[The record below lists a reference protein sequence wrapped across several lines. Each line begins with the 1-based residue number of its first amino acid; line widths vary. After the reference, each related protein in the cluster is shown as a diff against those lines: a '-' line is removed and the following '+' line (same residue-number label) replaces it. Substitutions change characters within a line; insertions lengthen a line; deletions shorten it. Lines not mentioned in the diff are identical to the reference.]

1 MYSCVKVCLF
11 TVINLYVSVFIMFI
25 YLYIDF
31 DNDATPPLMKNNS
44 MIKINKEELEE
55 FIQRLMYFFNHYNVL
70 DLLLTN
76 KLKDY

>member
-1 MYSCVKVCLF
+1 
-11 TVINLYVSVFIMFI
+11 MFI

-55 FIQRLMYFFNHYNVL
+55 FVQRLMYFFNHYNVL

>member
-1 MYSCVKVCLF
+1 
-11 TVINLYVSVFIMFI
+11 MFI

-31 DNDATPPLMKNNS
+31 DNNGTPPLMKDNS

-55 FIQRLMYFFNHYNVL
+55 FVQRLMYFFNHYNVL

-76 KLKDY
+76 KLKNY